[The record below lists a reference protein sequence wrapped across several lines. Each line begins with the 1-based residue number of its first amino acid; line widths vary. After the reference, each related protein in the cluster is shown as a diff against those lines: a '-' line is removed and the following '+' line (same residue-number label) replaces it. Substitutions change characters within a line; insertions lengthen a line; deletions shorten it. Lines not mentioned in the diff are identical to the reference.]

1 MISLHGRVALSAG
14 LVLAVFVLLT
24 GFALDRAFHDSVRA
38 AHEERLLG
46 QIYLLLTAA
55 DPDEEGRE
63 LLVPE
68 ALPEAR
74 FNLAASGLYGEIRDE
89 RGNTVWRSTSTIGV
103 SPPFSNGLRP
113 GEKRF
118 ERRED
123 ADGTPYFIQS
133 HGVSWVVDG
142 TPRTYTFSVAEDLD
156 EFTRELNEYRTSLAT
171 WLGGMAV
178 LLLAVLG
185 LTLRWGLRPLRKV
198 RREIERVQTGDRE
211 RVVGTYPAE
220 LQGLTGSVNALL
232 GHERAQQKRLRNA
245 LGDLAHSLKTPL
257 AVMRGAIGDGRVDA
271 AVARELDDQ
280 LGQMDRIVRH
290 QLQRAIARGETGI
303 GARVSVLAVAEK
315 MKASLAK
322 LHREKGMTIE
332 LEIAPD
338 LHFRGAEGDLMEML
352 GNLLDN
358 ACKWCRREVRLAA
371 RRHDSALEF
380 TVEDDGRGM
389 DPALAERLMERGA
402 RADET
407 VPGHGIGLAIVRDI
421 AAAYAGRITVARSR
435 LGGAAIVV
443 RLPG

>member
-89 RGNTVWRSTSTIGV
+89 RGNAVWRSTSTIGV

-123 ADGTPYFIQS
+123 AAGTPYFIQS

-142 TPRTYTFSVAEDLD
+142 TPRSYTFSVAEDLD
-156 EFTRELNEYRTSLAT
+156 EFTRELNEYRTSLAA

-303 GARVSVLAVAEK
+303 GARVSGARRRGEDEGVA
-315 MKASLAK
+315 
-322 LHREKGMTIE
+322 RE
-332 LEIAPD
+332 APSRKRD
-338 LHFRGAEGDLMEML
+338 DDRTRDRAGPPLPRCRGRSHGDAGQPARQRLQVVPTRGSPRGA
-352 GNLLDN
+352 
-358 ACKWCRREVRLAA
+358 A
-371 RRHDSALEF
+371 
-380 TVEDDGRGM
+380 T
-389 DPALAERLMERGA
+389 
-402 RADET
+402 
-407 VPGHGIGLAIVRDI
+407 
-421 AAAYAGRITVARSR
+421 
-435 LGGAAIVV
+435 
-443 RLPG
+443 